1 MMITKMLFL
10 TALTIG
16 LLSCNSNTKQ
26 NPVTDIEVA
35 TAFIQAI
42 LDNDLKTAEKYL
54 LVDETNQQYFQSFHS
69 QYQTKNK
76 SELEKYKTADIIIN
90 TLKPQNDSVTIIN
103 YSNSY
108 KKDIKTQ
115 LKAVRKNGQWLIDL
129 KYTFADNR

>member
-1 MMITKMLFL
+1 MLKKILFRL
-10 TALTIG
+10 VCIC
-16 LLSCNSNTKQ
+16 LLASCNSSTKQ
-26 NPVTDIEVA
+26 NPVTDTDVA
-35 TAFIQAI
+35 TAFIRAI

-69 QYQTKNK
+69 QYQAKDK

-90 TLKPQNDSVTIIN
+90 TLEPQNDSVTIVN

-108 KKDIKTQ
+108 KKDIKTK

-129 KYTFADNR
+129 KYTFTDNR